1 MKKTTKTT
9 TRMIVAACLTGCLS
23 VGSLLATGAAFA
35 EASGGAAAVSV
46 VPAQAGSKSTVQ
58 PLLVLKEKK
67 VNTVRKSEPFRVQ
80 LEENATTGYSWTYQS
95 SSASVKRIGEK
106 SEPIA
111 AQADLVGAPVQK
123 TWTFRADRPGTYTL
137 TFVYA
142 RSWEANDSTAQTIT
156 YTIKV
161 KA

>member
-1 MKKTTKTT
+1 MKKTT
-9 TRMIVAACLTGCLS
+9 RMIAACCLTGSLS
-23 VGSLLATGAAFA
+23 AGSLLATGAAFA
-35 EASGGAAAVSV
+35 ETPGVPAATSVVSVQSGGNNNN
-46 VPAQAGSKSTVQ
+46 AQS
-58 PLLVLKEKK
+58 LLVLKEKQ

-80 LEENATTGYSWTYQS
+80 LEENATTGYSWTYKI
-95 SSASVKRIGEK
+95 SSASVKRISEK

-142 RSWEANDSTAQTIT
+142 RSWEANDSSAQTMT
-156 YTIKV
+156 YTVKV
-161 KA
+161 KG